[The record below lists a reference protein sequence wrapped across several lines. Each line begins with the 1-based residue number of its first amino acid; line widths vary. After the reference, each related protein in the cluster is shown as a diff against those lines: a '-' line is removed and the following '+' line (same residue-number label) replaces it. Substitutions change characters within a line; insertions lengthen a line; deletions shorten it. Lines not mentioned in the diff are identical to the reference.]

1 MTRMKAI
8 SISLTLI
15 ALIFALTSCEPTEP
29 IPIES
34 ACIELSGLLD
44 TPLTLTNHVDIPN
57 APDYCIDGNFQIRS
71 EVVVEPGVTILMKN
85 GAKISVE
92 AGGSFKSVGT
102 EAENITIKGETILT
116 SGQWEFIRFA
126 SNDTDNRLEYTNI
139 TGGGSDATY
148 DAMVFINFNGY
159 AKIDHCTIN
168 FSQSNGIRC
177 QREGRLGGISNTD
190 ISLCELYPIK
200 IDAKHLKNIESTN
213 TGGGNTYDKIYV
225 KASQLSD
232 PMTWTK
238 SKSLPYLLDGSLSII
253 ADVTVEPGTSIFM
266 GSGSNIKVN
275 SGSLN
280 CVGTETEKIRFVSDN
295 WTSGS
300 WGYISFIASNT
311 SNNRFEHCVISD
323 GGSSNTY
330 KGLVTLIDN
339 SSCRIGNSEI
349 SGSAGYGVQNQ
360 GDRSDYIDDGNNTFS
375 ENALGNVG
383 N

>member
-1 MTRMKAI
+1 MKAI
-8 SISLTLI
+8 SISLTLF

-29 IPIES
+29 IPPES

-71 EVVVEPGVTILMKN
+71 EVIVEPGVTILMKN
-85 GAKISVE
+85 GARISVE
-92 AGGSFKSVGT
+92 AGGSFTSVGT
-102 EAENITIKGETILT
+102 EDENITIKGEALLT
-116 SGQWEFIRFA
+116 SGQWEFIRF
-126 SNDTDNRLEYTNI
+126 STDDPNNRLEYTNI
-139 TGGGSDATY
+139 TGGGSDNTY

-168 FSQSNGIRC
+168 FSQSNGIKC
-177 QREGRLGGISNTD
+177 LREGRLGGISNTD
-190 ISLCELYPIK
+190 ISVCELYPIR

-225 KASQLSD
+225 YASQLNE
-232 PMTWTK
+232 PTTWRK
-238 SKSLPYLLDGSLSII
+238 SPIPYYLDGSLSII
-253 ADVTVEPGTSIFM
+253 DDVTVEAGTSIFM
-266 GSGSNIKVN
+266 ASGSNIKVN

-280 CVGTETEKIRFVSDN
+280 CVGTENEKIRFLSDN

-311 SNNRFEHCVISD
+311 TNNRFEHCVISD
-323 GGSSNTY
+323 GGSSGTY

-339 SSCRIGNSEI
+339 SYCRIGNSEI

-360 GDRSDYIDDGNNTFS
+360 GDRSDYIDDGGNTFS
-375 ENALGNVG
+375 DNALGNVG